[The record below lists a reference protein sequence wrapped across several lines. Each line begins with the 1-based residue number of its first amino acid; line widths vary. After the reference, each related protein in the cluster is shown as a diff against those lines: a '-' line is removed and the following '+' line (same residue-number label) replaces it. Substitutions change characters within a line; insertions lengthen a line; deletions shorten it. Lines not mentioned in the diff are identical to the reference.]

1 MMESKNPPFVTR
13 LQLLMSEL
21 SSDRPPASSGWTLNI
36 PEWEDLAGQ
45 CPGELLLRAH

>member
-21 SSDRPPASSGWTLNI
+21 SSDQPPACSGWTLNI
-36 PEWEDLAGQ
+36 PEWEGAGSV
-45 CPGELLLRAH
+45 EEFWSN